1 MVNLQ
6 MAVEA
11 KGVLL
16 TDPNALEVY
25 RQEVVKGGVAGTE
38 MVLAHVSL
46 ATPVGLSWQGR
57 SGGSLA
63 KAWQRQYLAMG
74 VPFESLITNP
84 MPYGETVEKG
94 SRPHVIRPRNKKA
107 LAFMPFANF
116 SLAEAGAQGGE
127 VVVKSVHHPGTKG
140 THFVEKALRRLE
152 GGLWA
157 EHWDR
162 VINTIV
168 ERLS

>member
-1 MVNLQ
+1 
-6 MAVEA
+6 VEA

-25 RQEVVKGGVAGTE
+25 RQEVVKGGVTATE
-38 MVLAHVSL
+38 MVLTNIVR

-63 KAWQRQYLAMG
+63 KAWQRHYVHLG
-74 VPFESLITNP
+74 LPFESIISNP

-94 SRPHVIRPRNKKA
+94 SKPHVIRPRNKKA

-116 SLAEAGAQGGE
+116 SLAEAGAHGGG
-127 VVVKSVHHPGTKG
+127 VVVKSVRHPGTKG
-140 THFVEKALRRLE
+140 THFVEKTLTRLE
-152 GGLWA
+152 AGLWLS
-157 EHWDR
+157 HWDR
-162 VINTIV
+162 VVNIIV

>member
-1 MVNLQ
+1 MVNLK

-16 TDPNALEVY
+16 TDPNALEIY
-25 RQEVVKGGVAGTE
+25 RQEVVKGAVVATE
-38 MVLAHVSL
+38 MVLTNIVA
-46 ATPVGLSWQGR
+46 ATPVGKPFGNYT
-57 SGGSLA
+57 GGSLA
-63 KAWQRQYLAMG
+63 QAWQRHYVHMG
-74 VPFESLITNP
+74 LPFESRLTNP

-116 SLAEAGAQGGE
+116 SLAEGLDGAG
-127 VVVKSVHHPGTKG
+127 VVVKSVKHPGTKG
-140 THFVEKALRRLE
+140 THFVEKTLKRLE
-152 GGLWA
+152 AGPWLA
-157 EHWDR
+157 HWDR
-162 VINTIV
+162 VVNAIV